1 MKISNKRDYGN
12 ECSIIVSLT
21 QSMKDRKS
29 AKNIGFRIY
38 KVSNKDKNEPIFGQN
53 FINNSNNVV
62 DKTQTWIDYREV
74 LIKPNY
80 SVSRA
85 SVSHV

>member
-12 ECSIIVSLT
+12 ECSLIVSLT

-38 KVSNKDKNEPIFGQN
+38 KVSNKDKNTPTFGQN
-53 FINNSNNVV
+53 FINDSKNVV

-74 LIKPNY
+74 LNTLY
-80 SVSRA
+80 
-85 SVSHV
+85 

>member
-1 MKISNKRDYGN
+1 MKISNKRDYDDK
-12 ECSIIVSLT
+12 CFIIVSLT

-29 AKNIGFRIY
+29 DAENIGFRIY
-38 KVSNKDKNEPIFGQN
+38 KVSNKDKKEPIFGPN

-74 LIKPNY
+74 YKTN
-80 SVSRA
+80 
-85 SVSHV
+85 